1 MGEKL
6 MKKLLFTIAICTS
19 FVETQTGLKEVTRL
33 AAPARHA
40 LVSYQSK
47 PSTVSKIYRNPVTDF
62 AKEIIGL
69 RAAQEEF
76 IKTARN
82 LRVAAEEATNAYR
95 QQNLL
100 TNARIEELKRFKAAN
115 DTVQK
120 CSRWA
125 TNAFAGIVGFL
136 TVKNAFQQK
145 N

>member
-1 MGEKL
+1 
-6 MKKLLFTIAICTS
+6 MKKLLFTIAMCAS
-19 FVETQTGLKEVTRL
+19 FFETHTALKQVTRL
-33 AAPARHA
+33 ATPARFA
-40 LVSYQSK
+40 LVNYQSK
-47 PSTVSKIYRNPVTDF
+47 PSTVSKIYNNPVTDF
-62 AKEIIGL
+62 VKEIIGL
-69 RAAQEEF
+69 RAAQEEYA
-76 IKTARN
+76 KAARN
-82 LRVAAEEATNAYR
+82 LRVAIEETANAYR

-120 CSRWA
+120 CYRLA